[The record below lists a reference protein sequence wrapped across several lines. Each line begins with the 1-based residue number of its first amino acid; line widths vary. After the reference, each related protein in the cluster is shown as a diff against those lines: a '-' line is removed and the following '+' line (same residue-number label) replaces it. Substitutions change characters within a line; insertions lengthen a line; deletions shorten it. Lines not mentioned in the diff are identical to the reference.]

1 VAETLS
7 FDPIYLSLAG
17 FELQPYVRMT
27 RKSMHVDKYA
37 LRYLSNQS
45 ELRSL
50 MQTQLE
56 QSERVIFGEY
66 YIPENTPFQLVMF
79 INVIASEATA
89 QRPVR
94 KQSRPAF
101 PNHHCD
107 LDNLVKAVL
116 DASSGLIF
124 KDDRFCDLIGARRYF
139 NVYDQNLVLLALGS
153 MQEDTLDLIDN
164 LYAYPLLSGVPDAP
178 HLQPTKPI
186 PPHIKE

>member
-1 VAETLS
+1 MAEILT
-7 FDPIYLSLAG
+7 FEPIYLSLAG

-45 ELRSL
+45 DLRSL

-66 YIPENTPFQLVMF
+66 YIPENTPFQLVMLV
-79 INVIASEATA
+79 NSMN
-89 QRPVR
+89 
-94 KQSRPAF
+94 

-124 KDDRFCDLIGARRYF
+124 KDDRYCDLIVARRYF

-164 LYAYPLLSGVPDAP
+164 LYAYPLLSGVPNAP